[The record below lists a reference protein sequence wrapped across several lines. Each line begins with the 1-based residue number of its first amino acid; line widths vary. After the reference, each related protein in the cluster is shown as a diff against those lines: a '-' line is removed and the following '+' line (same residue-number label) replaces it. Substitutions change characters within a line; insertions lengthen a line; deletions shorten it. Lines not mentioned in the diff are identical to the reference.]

1 MIDVRVAGIEVC
13 NELVRCFTLK
23 PPPGSML
30 PGYTAGSHLR
40 VQVRLADGG
49 IDWRAYSLVELD
61 PGADTTQAQSSY
73 RVAVRLEQPGRGGS
87 RFMHALQPGELL
99 HIEAPRND
107 FELRPA
113 AGQGVLLVAGGI
125 GVTPL
130 TAMAARCRG
139 AGIPV
144 RMVYAGRSREL
155 MAFAPELQRLLGSS
169 LYLHVDE
176 QAGAALDLGRLLA
189 ACASHEQ
196 VYLCGPAAM
205 LDAARA
211 AAEAQGW
218 PADRLRFESF
228 TAAVPQARDRAFEV
242 VLAQSGRTLTVAA
255 DQTILDCL
263 LEHGHDPLFDCRR
276 GDCGVCAVPVLEGA
290 IDHRDHVLGAV
301 ERASGKVIQICIS
314 RALGQRLLLDL

>member
-13 NELVRCFTLK
+13 NELVRCFTLQ
-23 PPPGSML
+23 PLQGATL
-30 PGYTAGSHLR
+30 PGYTAGSHVR
-40 VQVRLADGG
+40 VQVRLADGAS
-49 IDWRAYSLVELD
+49 DWRAYSLVELGPD
-61 PGADTTQAQSSY
+61 VDTTQAQSSY
-73 RVAVRLEQPGRGGS
+73 RIAVRLEQPGRGGS
-87 RFMHALQPGELL
+87 RFMHALQHDELL

-107 FELRPA
+107 FELQPA

-144 RMVYAGRSREL
+144 RMVYAGRSRAL
-155 MAFAPELQRLLGSS
+155 MAFVPELQRLLGGS

-176 QAGAALDLGRLLA
+176 QAGAALDLGRLLG
-189 ACASHEQ
+189 ACAPHEQ

-228 TAAVPQARDRAFEV
+228 TAAVPQAQDRAFDV

-276 GDCGVCAVPVLEGA
+276 GDCGVCAVPVLEGE
-290 IDHRDHVLGAV
+290 IDHRDHVLGAA
-301 ERASGKVIQICIS
+301 ERACGKVIQICIS
-314 RALGQRLLLDL
+314 RALGQRLVLDL